1 MKKVIAATLVALFAL
16 TGCSQPN
23 VAEIGA
29 TTETAVLALPGVTGG
44 TLELYYASLT
54 PNLICDLTGSGTT
67 KAELVATMD
76 AVARTIVTNLE
87 PLDSSSMVSCVIE
100 NGDVSANLS
109 DLLGFEARSLD
120 DLRRNLR

>member
-1 MKKVIAATLVALFAL
+1 MKKAIAGLLTALFAI

-23 VAEIGA
+23 VEEIGV
-29 TTETAVLALPGVTGG
+29 TTEAAVLAMTGVTGG
-44 TLELYYASLT
+44 TLEMYYASLE

-67 KAELVATMD
+67 KAELVTTMD

-87 PLDSSSMVSCVIE
+87 PLESSMVSCVIS

-109 DLLGFEARSLD
+109 DLGFEFRTLE
-120 DLRRNLR
+120 DLREQLR